1 MGRMF
6 WFASPSPTSVHR
18 EAAVTAAV
26 SARVAVL
33 LPMVAL
39 AASDAA
45 GIEPARALVAA
56 APAAVA
62 QTPGSP
68 RRVATLP
75 LRPGYY
81 VASDTPC
88 RRASNAT
95 VSLLQ
100 RGGIGGARDFCEFQ
114 KIEQTA
120 PGTYRVTQ
128 ACKDFQDSGPA
139 QSSVVTYTLSGTER
153 FTARHAHGW
162 VHSARRCA
170 PSAMPPAWRDNDIRE
185 EPPG

>member
-1 MGRMF
+1 MR
-6 WFASPSPTSVHR
+6 AT
-18 EAAVTAAV
+18 
-26 SARVAVL
+26 SARVGTL
-33 LPMVAL
+33 LPMAAL
-39 AASDAA
+39 AACDAA
-45 GIEPARALVAA
+45 GAGPSGAPVAG
-56 APAAVA
+56 APAPAMQA
-62 QTPGSP
+62 PAFP
-68 RRVATLP
+68 RPVATLP

-95 VSLLQ
+95 VSLLR

-114 KIEQTA
+114 KIEQAA

-170 PSAMPPAWRDNDIRE
+170 ASTMPPPWRDNDIRE